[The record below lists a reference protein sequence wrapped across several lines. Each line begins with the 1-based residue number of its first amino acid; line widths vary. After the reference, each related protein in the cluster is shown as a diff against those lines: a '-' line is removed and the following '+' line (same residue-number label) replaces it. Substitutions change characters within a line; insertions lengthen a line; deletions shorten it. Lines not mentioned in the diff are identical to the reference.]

1 MNIMKKLSWF
11 SLMEMMVVLLI
22 VSVVAAA
29 SAPMINKK
37 MVTAASDK
45 SPWLWIG
52 NSGDTGFNVT
62 GGETSAV
69 IGRQQVPLPAD
80 GSIPRLYIDSNSP
93 TDNPQIT
100 FGNNGNT
107 LVHFKVGDG
116 GIAITNDLEN
126 NAQIN
131 NSIVIGVNATAG
143 DDNSVAIG
151 RGATANLNSVAIGS
165 GANNGQSDSIAI
177 GNRARANNV
186 NSIAIGTPFN
196 EGTPV
201 SASADDTI
209 AIGHGATANQM
220 CAIAIGGSG
229 NEQAFEGQVVPQ
241 ATARYAIAIGART
254 LASRD
259 SSIAIGKDAS
269 TTAGASDDVN
279 SSGSDMGDSGN
290 SIAIGSRAKAGHKQA
305 ISIGTN
311 AETGGY
317 YSIAIGANAKATKR
331 DAIAIGS
338 TGENDAHLTTAAG
351 ERSIAIGWHAATE
364 ADHEN
369 SVAIGSR
376 SKTTAA
382 NQIALGSGRETIF
395 IRGDLVVDGNIAMR
409 GGNYLYFEADSDS
422 WGNYR
427 SHWTKI
433 GGVTKTYSADRYVAR
448 ADHVERPDFAS
459 ILGRGYSREVT
470 EQSSGDRT
478 GDTVSGSGRTSDKR
492 LKNIG
497 KAFIGGLEEIKKLE
511 VFNYTFKKD
520 PNKTPRVGVMAQDLQ
535 KIFPNAVT
543 KGDDGFLRIRMEDMF
558 YAVVNAIKELDAK
571 IEKLKQEEILTLR
584 NDIEKLKKENVEL
597 KKQNESFEK
606 RLEKL
611 EKKAK

>member
-1 MNIMKKLSWF
+1 MKKLSGF

-45 SPWLWIG
+45 SPWLWLG
-52 NSGDTGFNVT
+52 NSGDIGYNVAS
-62 GGETSAV
+62 GDIAAV
-69 IGRQQVPLPAD
+69 IGRQNMPNIDAV
-80 GSIPRLYIDSNSP
+80 PRLYIDSDTP
-93 TDNPQIT
+93 DTRPQIT
-100 FGNNGNT
+100 FGNGGNNP
-107 LVHFKVGDG
+107 VHFRVGDG

-151 RGATANLNSVAIGS
+151 RSANANLNSVAIGND
-165 GANNGQSDSIAI
+165 ANNGQSDSIAI

-186 NSIAIGTPFN
+186 NSIAIGTPLN

-269 TTAGASDDVN
+269 TTTGASNDVN

-338 TGENDAHLTTAAG
+338 AGGANDQLTRANG
-351 ERSIAIGWHAATE
+351 ERSVAIGWNAKVLEGH
-364 ADHEN
+364 DN
-369 SVAIGSR
+369 SVAIG
-376 SKTTAA
+376 KEATTTDKD
-382 NQIALGSGRETIF
+382 QIVLGGDNTTVVIPGNLIIGSSTHPSGYLAVT
-395 IRGDLVVDGNIAMR
+395 GNIAS
-409 GGNYLYFEADSDS
+409 GGWIMGKTLMGQNVYADSSENEIANLIEFSPAIDITHDAGS
-422 WGNYR
+422 YDWTNRKNYKDYDA
-427 SHWTKI
+427 WAKMKE
-433 GGVTKTYSADRYVAR
+433 TKTSDR
-448 ADHVERPDFAS
+448 
-459 ILGRGYSREVT
+459 
-470 EQSSGDRT
+470 
-478 GDTVSGSGRTSDKR
+478 R
-492 LKNIG
+492 LKNVG

-511 VFNYTFKKD
+511 VFNYTYKKD

-571 IEKLKQEEILTLR
+571 IEKLRQEEILTLR

-611 EKKAK
+611 EKKTK